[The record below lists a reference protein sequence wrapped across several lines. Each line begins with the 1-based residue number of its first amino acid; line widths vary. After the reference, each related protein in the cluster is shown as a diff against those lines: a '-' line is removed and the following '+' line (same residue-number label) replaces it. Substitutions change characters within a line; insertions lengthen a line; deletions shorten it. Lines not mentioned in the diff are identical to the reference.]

1 MFTNFHQP
9 AACSNSHNL
18 KNYWGGVCVCVR
30 MRVVV
35 GGGTLT
41 LYQMNVNF
49 NSKLIKRRSNK
60 DGKVMKPQDQS

>member
-1 MFTNFHQP
+1 M
-9 AACSNSHNL
+9 
-18 KNYWGGVCVCVR
+18 CVCAR
-30 MRVVV
+30 ASGG